1 MSKCER
7 SYLSIRTSKYP
18 NDLVRQLIILIRT
31 GTYSST
37 ETTQVRYDY
46 LGPLHCQH
54 GQIVILA
61 MNCIARQS

>member
-31 GTYSST
+31 GTYCSN
-37 ETTQVRYDY
+37 ETKQVRYDY
-46 LGPLHCQH
+46 FGPLNCQH
-54 GQIVILA
+54 GQITILA

>member
-18 NDLVRQLIILIRT
+18 NDLVRQSIILIRT

-37 ETTQVRYDY
+37 ETKQVRYAY

-54 GQIVILA
+54 SLTAILA
-61 MNCIARQS
+61 MNCIARQR